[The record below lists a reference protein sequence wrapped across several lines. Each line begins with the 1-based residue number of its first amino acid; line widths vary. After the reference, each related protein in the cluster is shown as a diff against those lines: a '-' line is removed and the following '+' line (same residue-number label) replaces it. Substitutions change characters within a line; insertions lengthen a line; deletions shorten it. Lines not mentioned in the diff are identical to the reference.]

1 MGRASGRKYFYFRTA
16 ITTAPASTRIRA
28 AASQRSA
35 PVLLIGRSL
44 GATRSGETCSTA
56 LDKSC
61 VGVGKSVAVAVGV
74 SVGAAVGVA
83 VTVSVGVGVAINV
96 ASGESKGKAGV
107 PLSGA
112 CASSVAGVV
121 SRANKIGATVVSTVV
136 TTATHDASCVV
147 FAPAT
152 VWRWLLMCNHDC
164 VVGAA
169 ALAAMGA
176 AGSVCVMGID

>member
-107 PLSGA
+107 PLSGV
-112 CASSVAGVV
+112 CASSVDGVI
-121 SRANKIGATVVSTVV
+121 SRASTVVSTVV

-169 ALAAMGA
+169 VLAAVGA